1 MEITEVR
8 IFQKHKGHLIY
19 ATAAPAAEGNKRW
32 YAEGIVF
39 SKGFPKR
46 VEEIHRVKSKLA
58 FCTEKQARDHAIAL
72 CKIWIDRPAIQAPN
86 ERAVK
91 SCQMTN

>member
-8 IFQKHKGHLIY
+8 IFQKHRGHLIY
-19 ATAAPAAEGNKRW
+19 ATSAPAAEGNKRW

-39 SKGFPKR
+39 SKVVFSKGCPKR

-58 FCTEKQARDHAIAL
+58 FRTEKQARDHAIAL
-72 CKIWIDRPAIQAPN
+72 CKIWID
-86 ERAVK
+86 ER
-91 SCQMTN
+91 